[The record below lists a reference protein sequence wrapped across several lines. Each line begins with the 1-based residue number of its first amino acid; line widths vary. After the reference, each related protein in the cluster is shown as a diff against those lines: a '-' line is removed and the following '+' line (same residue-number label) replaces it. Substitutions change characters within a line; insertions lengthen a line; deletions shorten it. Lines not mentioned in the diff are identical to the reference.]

1 MKLKVGILGATGYT
15 GAELLKMLV
24 THSEVSIIWLTSE
37 KFAGKKISDVFPH
50 LRNFCD
56 IECRSVA
63 RIKELEKADVVFSCL
78 PHGTSMHFVAG
89 LLDSGAR
96 VIDFSADFRF
106 SSQALYEDLFNTKHK
121 HGEYLK
127 DAVYGLP
134 EMNREIIKN
143 ARLMANPGCYSTG
156 VILGVLPVVKGNL
169 LKANSII
176 ADAKSGV
183 SGGGRAPTLFHH
195 FSEMNESIVLNM
207 SAAANQ
213 RPEMEE
219 AIRIFSGNKVN
230 ITFIPHTVSINRGI
244 LTTVYCELSGKVVQ
258 NDIHTFYSEFYKG
271 EPFIRVHRIGEYPKL
286 KDVRH
291 TNYCDIGVGYQGDA
305 LLVVTALDNLGKGAS
320 GQAVQNMN
328 IMCGF
333 PESLSLDRPGLYP

>member
-15 GAELLKMLV
+15 GAELLKILV
-24 THSEVSIIWLTSE
+24 THAEVSIIWLTSE
-37 KFAGKKISDVFPH
+37 KFAGKKISDVFQH

-56 IECRSVA
+56 IECKSVA
-63 RIKELEKADVVFSCL
+63 RMKELEKADVVFSCL
-78 PHGTSMHFVAG
+78 PHGTSMHFVSRI
-89 LLDSGAR
+89 LDSGAS

-106 SSQALYEDLFNTKHK
+106 SSTALYEDLFKTAHK
-121 HGEYLK
+121 HGGYLK

-134 EMNREIIKN
+134 EMNRESIKN
-143 ARLMANPGCYSTG
+143 ARLVANPGCYSTG
-156 VILGVLPVVKGNL
+156 VILGVLPIVKGNL
-169 LKANSII
+169 LKVNSII

-183 SGGGRAPTLFHH
+183 SGGGRAPTLTHH
-195 FSEMNESIVLNM
+195 FSEMNENIGLNM

-219 AIRIFSGNKVN
+219 AIRIFSGNKVD
-230 ITFIPHTVSINRGI
+230 ITFIPHTVSISRGI
-244 LTTVYCELSGKVVQ
+244 LTTVYCEIDNKAAPEE
-258 NDIHTFYSEFYKG
+258 IHSLYSEFYDR
-271 EPFIRVHRIGEYPKL
+271 EPFIRGHRIGEYPEL

-291 TNYCDIGVGYQGDA
+291 TNYCGIGVGIYGDKFVA
-305 LLVVTALDNLGKGAS
+305 VTALDNLGKGAS

-333 PESLSLDRPGLYP
+333 PETLSLARPGIYP

>member
-15 GAELLKMLV
+15 GAELLKILV
-24 THSEVSIIWLTSE
+24 THAEVSLIWLTSE
-37 KFAGKKISDVFPH
+37 KFAGKKISDVFPQ

-56 IECRSVA
+56 IECKSVA
-63 RIKELEKADVVFSCL
+63 RMKELGKADVVFSCL
-78 PHGTSMHFVAG
+78 PHGTSMHFVSR

-106 SSQALYEDLFNTKHK
+106 SSKALYEELYK
-121 HGEYLK
+121 HGGYLK

-134 EMNREIIKN
+134 EINRESIKS
-143 ARLMANPGCYSTG
+143 AWLVANPGCYSTG
-156 VILGVLPVVKGNL
+156 VILGVLPIMKGNL
-169 LKANSII
+169 LNANSII

-183 SGGGRAPTLFHH
+183 SGGGRAPTLSHH
-195 FSEMNESIVLNM
+195 YSEMNEDIGLNM
-207 SAAANQ
+207 SAAADQ

-219 AIRIFSGNKVN
+219 AIRISSGHKVN
-230 ITFIPHTVSINRGI
+230 FTFIPHTVSISRGI
-244 LTTVYCELSGKVVQ
+244 LTTVYCEVDNKTAPEEVHALYG
-258 NDIHTFYSEFYKG
+258 EFYKN
-271 EPFIRVHRIGEYPKL
+271 EPLIRVHRVGQYPEL

-291 TNYCDIGVGYQGDA
+291 TNYCGIGVGFQSDT
-305 LLVVTALDNLGKGAS
+305 LIVITALDNLGKGAS

-333 PESLSLDRPGLYP
+333 PETLSLARPGIYP

>member
-1 MKLKVGILGATGYT
+1 
-15 GAELLKMLV
+15 
-24 THSEVSIIWLTSE
+24 
-37 KFAGKKISDVFPH
+37 
-50 LRNFCD
+50 
-56 IECRSVA
+56 
-63 RIKELEKADVVFSCL
+63 
-78 PHGTSMHFVAG
+78 
-89 LLDSGAR
+89 
-96 VIDFSADFRF
+96 
-106 SSQALYEDLFNTKHK
+106 LYEDLFKTAHK

-134 EMNREIIKN
+134 EMNRESIKN
-143 ARLMANPGCYSTG
+143 ARLVANPGCYSTG
-156 VILGVLPVVKGNL
+156 VILGVLPIVRGNL

-183 SGGGRAPTLFHH
+183 SGGGRAPTLSHH
-195 FSEMNESIVLNM
+195 FSEMNENIVLNM

-219 AIRIFSGNKVN
+219 AIHIFSGNKVN

-244 LTTVYCELSGKVVQ
+244 LTTVYCELSGKVVHK
-258 NDIHTFYSEFYKG
+258 DIHALYSKFYDG
-271 EPFIRVHRIGEYPKL
+271 EPFIRVYSYGEYPEL

-291 TNYCDIGVGYQGDA
+291 TNNCGVGVGIQGDRFVA
-305 LLVVTALDNLGKGAS
+305 VTALDNLGKGAS

-333 PESLSLDRPGLYP
+333 PETLSIDHPGIYP